1 MRDVSVAAER
11 VEGAEILDLLAA
23 SDAYAAS
30 LYPGE
35 SNHMLAPEAL
45 RKPAVTFLVARL
57 NGKAVGCAAL
67 VRCDGYGEIKRMF
80 VADTARGLGIGR
92 RLLSAIEN
100 EARKA
105 KLSLLR
111 LETGTKQPEAQRLY
125 RTAGFRD
132 VPPFGAYGPDPLSV
146 FMEKTL

>member
-92 RLLSAIEN
+92 RLLRAIEN